1 MCNCVIYTCF
11 FSVCVPIYIYIY
23 IYMTMKHI
31 LDQRVIPLYIL
42 AVGLQEIAQDVV
54 RCAKELDK

>member
-1 MCNCVIYTCF
+1 MYIHTYIRIYNT
-11 FSVCVPIYIYIY
+11 S
-23 IYMTMKHI
+23 
-31 LDQRVIPLYIL
+31 DQQVVLLWIL